1 MSASSQILC
10 LLILVLLG
18 GFFSFAEIS
27 LAGASKLR
35 LSAMA
40 DDGVPGAQAALRIKS
55 NPGRYFSVI
64 QICTNMVAI
73 LGGIVGESVFSPY
86 FAFALGF
93 VLPPEAAE
101 NTGFVLSFLI
111 ITLAFVI
118 FADLFPKRLSMNNPE
133 KNAIRCV
140 RPMAFLSKVLGPL
153 VWFLESISN
162 YLMGLLGIPLKPRD
176 KITTHDILASVIA
189 GGNAGIIAPGEQAV
203 IENVFNLENRPVTTA
218 MTARESVVYVTIDE
232 DEQSVRRTINKNT
245 HHHILVCNE
254 DIDHVIGCIDSKD
267 ILRRLLEGKSIS
279 VTEQGLVKPVQ
290 FVPDTL
296 TLSEILEVFQR
307 SREDFAVVLNEYA
320 LVVGVLTLEDVMS
333 TVMGD
338 LVLTPEESQIVERDE
353 NSWLVDGATPTV
365 DLIATLELDEL
376 PDSQNYETVAGF
388 VMYMLRKIPKRTDRF
403 DWSGYRFEVIDVDAN
418 KVDQVLVTR
427 LAALGAARADA
438 AKKAGS
444 TEAAQAAQ
452 AAKKEDAPQGAV
464 KEAPSAAPAAPESGD
479 ADGQKAQ
486 GGSEGSGRD
495 AAH

>member
-1 MSASSQILC
+1 MSGSSQILC
-10 LLILVLLG
+10 LFLLVMLG

-27 LAGASKLR
+27 LAAANKIR

-40 DDGVPGAQAALRIKS
+40 EDGIKGAQAALRVKT

-73 LGGIVGESVFSPY
+73 LGGIVGESIFSPY
-86 FAFALGF
+86 FAFAYRYVMPPAIADNAGF
-93 VLPPEAAE
+93 I
-101 NTGFVLSFLI
+101 TSFLI

-118 FADLFPKRLSMNNPE
+118 FSDLFPKRLSMNNPE
-133 KNAIRCV
+133 KNAILCV
-140 RPMAFLSKVLGPL
+140 PPMGFLSKILGPL
-153 VWFLESISN
+153 VWLLEGISN
-162 YLMGLLGIPLKPRD
+162 VLMRLLGIPLKPRD
-176 KITTHDILASVIA
+176 KITTNDILASVIA
-189 GGNAGIIAPGEQAV
+189 GGNAGVIAPGEQAV

-218 MTARESVVYVTIDE
+218 MTARESVVYVTIDQ
-232 DEQSVRRTINKNT
+232 DEQSVRKTINKNT

-267 ILRRLLEGKSIS
+267 ILHRLLDGKSIS
-279 VTEQGLVKPVQ
+279 VTEEGLIKPVQ

-307 SREDFAVVLNEYA
+307 SREDFAVVINEYA

-365 DLIATLELDEL
+365 DLVYTLELDDL

-388 VMYMLRKIPKRTDRF
+388 MMYMLRKIPKRTDRI

-427 LAALGAARADA
+427 LKDSEASKPVKSDA
-438 AKKAGS
+438 KS
-444 TEAAQAAQ
+444 
-452 AAKKEDAPQGAV
+452 
-464 KEAPSAAPAAPESGD
+464 S
-479 ADGQKAQ
+479 
-486 GGSEGSGRD
+486 
-495 AAH
+495 